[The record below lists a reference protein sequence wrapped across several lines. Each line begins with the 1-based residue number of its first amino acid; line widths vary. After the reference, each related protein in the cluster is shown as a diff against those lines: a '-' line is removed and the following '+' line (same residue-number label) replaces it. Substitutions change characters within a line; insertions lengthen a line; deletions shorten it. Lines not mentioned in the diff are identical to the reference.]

1 MHDPDSLAVV
11 TVDDKLLARTCDWC
25 GADIELNSRG
35 RHRRY
40 CSRNCRQRSY
50 EVRTAQRRQED
61 DRAAGT
67 ARAADEPVR
76 EVVERTVTRMH
87 PLVAGRPRA
96 ETWLE
101 PVEEPDE
108 DPPRA
113 RELQRTLVQVAAEI
127 AQGRMSQSE
136 IDRILRGVEAVRSA
150 ADRHRAGP
158 RH

>member
-1 MHDPDSLAVV
+1 MHDPESLTVV
-11 TVDDKLLARTCDWC
+11 THTNRLLARTCHWC
-25 GADIELNSRG
+25 GSDIELNPRG

-40 CSRNCRQRSY
+40 CSRSCRQRAY
-50 EVRTAQRRQED
+50 EVRTAAARQES

-87 PLVAGRPRA
+87 PFVAGRPRA

-127 AQGRMSQSE
+127 AQGRMSE
-136 IDRILRGVEAVRSA
+136 REVGRVMRGVEAIRSA
-150 ADRHRAGP
+150 VDRRRSG
-158 RH
+158 

>member
-40 CSRNCRQRSY
+40 CGRSCRQRAY
-50 EVRTAQRRQED
+50 EVRTAQRRQVD

-67 ARAADEPVR
+67 ARGEDEPVR

-96 ETWLE
+96 ETW
-101 PVEEPDE
+101 EEPAPE
-108 DPPRA
+108 PSESGETLRP
-113 RELQRTLVQVAAEI
+113 RELHRLLVRAAAEI
-127 AQGRMSQSE
+127 AQGRMSE
-136 IDRILRGVEAVRSA
+136 REVGRVMRGVEAVRSA
-150 ADRHRAGP
+150 VDRRRSG
-158 RH
+158 